1 MICPESPRHLAYVC
15 DGIVEVHSEALHQE
29 DPRPRVCL
37 MDSAGCHQSA
47 YSTALM
53 LRPGFPWAWQAWGVE
68 VEGGFPAPQLEAAL
82 PRQEAAMIRGTARSQ
97 ASGRASSTTNYGL

>member
-1 MICPESPRHLAYVC
+1 MSSSIPLEESITGY
-15 DGIVEVHSEALHQE
+15 
-29 DPRPRVCL
+29 
-37 MDSAGCHQSA
+37 
-47 YSTALM
+47 TAVSQTLDQVSKR
-53 LRPGFPWAWQAWGVE
+53 RPGFPWAWQAWGVE